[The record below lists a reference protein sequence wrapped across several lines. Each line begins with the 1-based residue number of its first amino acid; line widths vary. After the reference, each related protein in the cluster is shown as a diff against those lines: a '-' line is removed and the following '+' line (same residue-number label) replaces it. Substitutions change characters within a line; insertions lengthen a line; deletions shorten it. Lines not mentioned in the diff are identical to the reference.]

1 MKGVK
6 VMKVALGSD
15 HGGYEIKEEIKAYLE
30 AGGIEYKDFGTFSSE
45 SVDYPDIAIP
55 VAEAVST
62 GEYERGV
69 LVCGTGIGMS
79 ITANKFKGVR
89 AALCHDL
96 FSAKA
101 TREHNDSNVL
111 TMGERVVGKGLALEI
126 VKVWLE
132 TEFDG
137 GRHLRRVNKIIEIE
151 E

>member
-1 MKGVK
+1 MEVAKN
-6 VMKVALGSD
+6 MKVALGSD
-15 HGGYEIKEEIKAYLE
+15 HGGYEIKEEIKEYLE
-30 AGGIEYKDFGTFSSE
+30 EAEVEYKDFGTFSTD

-55 VAEAVST
+55 VAEAVSKR
-62 GEYERGV
+62 EYDRGI

-101 TREHNDSNVL
+101 TRAHNDSNVL

-126 VKVWLE
+126 VKVWLG

-137 GRHLRRVNKIIEIE
+137 GRHQRRINKIKEL
-151 E
+151 